1 MASPGHHTDSKQVDE
16 KVPVVDS
23 MHIEQSLAS
32 GLSQDDAVFL
42 RDFPRTEH
50 KTVFRKIDWRLMPM
64 LMSLYLIAN
73 IDRLVR
79 LFYDWDHS

>member
-1 MASPGHHTDSKQVDE
+1 MTNSDHHDVNKSADE

-23 MHIEQSLAS
+23 LHLEDSLAR
-32 GLSQDDAVFL
+32 GLSQEDAVFL
-42 RDFPRTEH
+42 RDFSKAEH

-73 IDRLVR
+73 IDRLVY
-79 LFYDWDHS
+79 LFTVRDHC

>member
-1 MASPGHHTDSKQVDE
+1 MTHSDRNTAIEPADE

-23 MHIEQSLAS
+23 THLEHSLAR

-42 RDFPRTEH
+42 RDFPGAEH
-50 KTVFRKIDWRLMPM
+50 KKVFFKIDWRLMPM

-73 IDRLVR
+73 IDR
-79 LFYDWDHS
+79 

>member
-1 MASPGHHTDSKQVDE
+1 MTSPGHHTGSKQVDE

-23 MHIEQSLAS
+23 MHIEQSLAN
-32 GLSQDDAVFL
+32 GLSQNDAAFL
-42 RDFPRTEH
+42 RDFPSAEH
-50 KTVFRKIDWRLMPM
+50 KKVFRKIDWRLMPM

-79 LFYDWDHS
+79 LFNDREHS

>member
-1 MASPGHHTDSKQVDE
+1 MHLEDSA
-16 KVPVVDS
+16 
-23 MHIEQSLAS
+23 IS

-42 RDFPRTEH
+42 RDFPGAEH
-50 KTVFRKIDWRLMPM
+50 KKVFRKIDWRLMPM

-79 LFYDWDHS
+79 LFYDYDHR